1 VKTASVASAA
11 PGQKVRGRAR
21 TPSLKFRLITLSLA
35 WLAFSLVATGFVL
48 FLLFRADTQRNFD
61 DALRNR
67 LVELAAGAQA
77 AEGGRLDLGWTP
89 ADPRFNTPLS
99 GWYWELRAGDA
110 ARRSPS
116 LLDRSLPV
124 LPRAPNGVEIFDK
137 LPGPQGVALRIAAQ
151 DITIPGGASTLSVRV
166 AGPCSTVQG
175 NVLAFMGWLAAA
187 LATLGVTLGGLIVAQ
202 VVYGL
207 RPLGLVRAHL
217 ARVRQGGQ
225 DRLEIEGPSEIAPL
239 IEELDALL
247 AERAISVAEARAEAG
262 NLAHALKTPLA
273 VIRNETRA
281 LAGDPGAV
289 IAAEADR
296 MVRVVEHHLVSAR
309 VAIERRRG
317 AARASL
323 DSVMDDVRF
332 TLERLYPG
340 RRLVFAVAT
349 GLKAACAEDDLGEMI
364 GNLADNACKWA
375 STTVR
380 ISAAQT
386 GASLQIEIADDGPG
400 LSDQDC
406 VKVLEGGGRLDE
418 CVPGHG
424 LGISIAMKLAAINK
438 GSIRLERSNLGG
450 LAAII
455 AVPV

>member
-1 VKTASVASAA
+1 
-11 PGQKVRGRAR
+11 
-21 TPSLKFRLITLSLA
+21 LSLA

-67 LVELAAGAQA
+67 LEELAAGVQA
-77 AEGGRLDLGWTP
+77 AEAGRLDLGWTP
-89 ADPRFNTPLS
+89 ADLRFNTPLS

-116 LLDRSLPV
+116 LLDRSLPA
-124 LPRAPNGVEIFDK
+124 LPRAPNGVEIFDN
-137 LPGPQGVALRIAAQ
+137 LPGPEGVALRIAAQ
-151 DITIPGGASTLSVRV
+151 DIARPGGASTLSVRV

-175 NVLAFMGWLAAA
+175 NVLAFIGWLAAA
-187 LATLGVTLGGLIVAQ
+187 LATLGVTLSGLIVVQ

-217 ARVRQGGQ
+217 ASVRQGGQ

-247 AERAISVAEARAEAG
+247 EERAVSLAEARAEAG

-281 LAGDPGAV
+281 LSGDPGAA

-309 VAIERRRG
+309 AAIERRRG
-317 AARASL
+317 AGRASL
-323 DSVMDDVRF
+323 DRVMDDVRF
-332 TLERLYPG
+332 TLEKLYPG
-340 RRLVFAVAT
+340 RRLEFAVAAGVT
-349 GLKAACAEDDLGEMI
+349 AACAEDDLGEMI

-375 STTVR
+375 ATTVR
-380 ISAAQT
+380 IAAART
-386 GASLQIEIADDGPG
+386 GAGLEIEIADDGAG
-400 LSDQDC
+400 LNDKDRA
-406 VKVLEGGGRLDE
+406 KVLNGGGRLDKRM
-418 CVPGHG
+418 PGHG
-424 LGISIAMKLAAINK
+424 LGLSIAVKLASVNN

-455 AVPV
+455 LLPS